1 MMAGW
6 GGFEPPSSNL
16 CLIHREYSM
25 HEPLSELIRIRVT
38 PSQYQKLTEASIL
51 SGIKLSEYIR
61 RLLISADS
69 LQSELNQLREIVD
82 SLQRSQKSENAILE
96 ILFLLRSTLSNDQIT
111 QAHSKMSE
119 IGFKSV

>member
-1 MMAGW
+1 MPGNSNFLPNEKSQLFNWLLAISDKNFLLKLLKFW
-6 GGFEPPSSNL
+6 RLGGIRPPSSNP

-69 LQSELNQLREIVD
+69 LQSELNP
-82 SLQRSQKSENAILE
+82 
-96 ILFLLRSTLSNDQIT
+96 
-111 QAHSKMSE
+111 
-119 IGFKSV
+119 

>member
-1 MMAGW
+1 
-6 GGFEPPSSNL
+6 
-16 CLIHREYSM
+16 M

-69 LQSELNQLREIVD
+69 LQSDLNQLREIVD

>member
-1 MMAGW
+1 
-6 GGFEPPSSNL
+6 
-16 CLIHREYSM
+16 M